1 MFILLVCLVAVAYSH
16 PQAPEGAAPPAP
28 LPPPTWFLETTLVGT
43 FGERSAQ
50 CEELFPKYKETASNG
65 PIFIPEDSDADI
77 CINFPPRTLEDGR
90 ELKGGWRHD
99 KGAKGACANGCCEFQ
114 PPTKAAPAKVD
125 HPSWFETSSDCS
137 DDKNV
142 VKGAPIL
149 FKGKVKNIF
158 FSSSSNLDFL
168 FCHILLYP
176 IPFYSAIFYSIL
188 YPSILPYS
196 TLFYTLLFCHIL
208 LYSIPFYSA
217 IFYSILYP
225 YILPYSTLLFYT
237 LLFCN
242 ILLYSI
248 PFYSAI
254 LLYSIPFYSAIFF
267 SILYPFILPYSSLFY
282 NLLFCPIYSM

>member
-50 CEELFPKYKETASNG
+50 CEELFPEYKETASNG

-158 FSSSSNLDFL
+158 FSSSSNSILPFSTLFYTLL
-168 FCHILLYP
+168 FCHILLYST
-176 IPFYSAIFYSIL
+176 PFYSAIFYSIL

-196 TLFYTLLFCHIL
+196 TTLFYTLLFCHFL
-208 LYSIPFYSA
+208 LYSIPLYSS

-225 YILPYSTLLFYT
+225 SILPYSTLFY
-237 LLFCN
+237 LERR
-242 ILLYSI
+242 
-248 PFYSAI
+248 
-254 LLYSIPFYSAIFF
+254 
-267 SILYPFILPYSSLFY
+267 
-282 NLLFCPIYSM
+282 